1 MTRLVSLSGK
11 VSRLSEE
18 SARAPTRRSR
28 PGDDSAERRLNFLV
42 GDRPAFFRGYP
53 VVGEGDLV
61 TIAGFEAGGILKALA
76 IRNRSTGVDY
86 GGASPGLYLL
96 CGSAILLG
104 AFTVTIG
111 GLGLLFLALA
121 AWLGNRLYRKARA
134 LSLVRAAT
142 PVRAEKGPVR

>member
-18 SARAPTRRSR
+18 SARTPIQRSS
-28 PGDDSAERRLNFLV
+28 PGENSAERRLNFLV
-42 GDRPAFFRGYP
+42 GGHPACYRGYP

-61 TIAGFEAGGILKALA
+61 TIAGFEAGGVLKALA

-86 GGASPGLYLL
+86 GGGSPGLYLL

-104 AFTVTIG
+104 AFTVTTAG
-111 GLGLLFLALA
+111 VGLLFLALA
-121 AWLGNRLYRKARA
+121 AWLGNRLYRRARA
-134 LSLVRAAT
+134 LSLVRAAA
-142 PVRAEKGPVR
+142 PVRAETGPVR